1 VADAPLRPHLQ
12 GTRSDRVRQRR
23 LAIADYANHILA
35 NTSGDW
41 VTLRFGEIALK
52 LGVDKRDVVA
62 AIGEDGGNGLGVR
75 ITPEARDALERY
87 REWPLTRQSRGGS
100 AWLA

>member
-12 GTRSDRVRQRR
+12 GARSKCVRQRR
-23 LAIADYANHILA
+23 QTIADYTNHLLA
-35 NTSGDW
+35 NSSGDW

-87 REWPLTRQSRGGS
+87 REWPLARQ
-100 AWLA
+100 